1 MLLGYSQEDLPI
13 WFDEE
18 TSEFVYKDT
27 RVSFYLIKEAIDSGL
42 SEVQITDTLTYTDTG
57 FFVNFGCLT
66 LTKETV
72 QQLITQTWKQLK
84 KSNKVG
90 S

>member
-1 MLLGYSQEDLPI
+1 MILGYSQEDLPI
-13 WFDEE
+13 MFDEE
-18 TSEFVYKDT
+18 SSEFIYKDT
-27 RVSFYLIKEAIDSGL
+27 RVSLYDVKAAVESGL
-42 SEVQITDTLTYTDTG
+42 SEVQITDNLNYSDTG
-57 FFVNFGCLT
+57 VFVNFGCLT

-72 QQLITQTWKQLK
+72 QQLITKAWKQSK